1 MFDLVITD
9 LKLPEFGGLDVLKKA
24 KSVSK
29 GAHTLFYFIKNFLNL
44 FTKKFIKPEMTIS
57 ESAYNALLSYDYP
70 GNVRELKHAIE
81 RAVILCND
89 GVIQSRHLPDEIAAT
104 LSISPCRK
112 VGMTLESMRCFEK
125 QKIINALLETGGRK
139 IETANKLGIS
149 RKVL

>member
-1 MFDLVITD
+1 MCLRKQSLF
-9 LKLPEFGGLDVLKKA
+9 LKEHIP
-24 KSVSK
+24 
-29 GAHTLFYFIKNFLNL
+29 YFIKNFLNL

-70 GNVRELKHAIE
+70 GNVRELKHVIE

-104 LSISPCRK
+104 LSISPCCK
-112 VGMTLESMRCFEK
+112 EDMTLDESVRCFEK
-125 QKIINALLETGGRK
+125 QKIINALFETGGRK